1 VIHLNKIFSNLK
13 DIFPGI
19 FLISILSLIA
29 IFFSQYIL
37 IGTVS
42 IVIILGILVGNL
54 VRIPNSFQP
63 GILFGEKKVLNF
75 AIILMGA
82 NLNFN
87 LLSMINWNYVLFI
100 LSLVFSSIIISFL
113 LGKVFKLSSGLS
125 LLIGVGNGIC
135 GSSAIAAVSNILKSK
150 KEDIGISMTVINMVG
165 VLGVFL
171 VPSIIYF
178 LQIDSIFIKGFIAGG
193 TIQAVGQV
201 TAAGFMI
208 NNQVGEIAI
217 FVKMLRILFLG
228 PVMIIIAGLFF
239 LKKSKST
246 QDFSFRFPYFIL
258 GFIFVMFACNTGLVS
273 KPVIYLMNQLSDYL
287 LLLAMVSIGLNISF
301 KTIFS
306 DGYKIFSLTLL
317 SFLVQFSFIIIF
329 IKYIS

>member
-1 VIHLNKIFSNLK
+1 MFFQINQNNLKSFLFGFIIVCLIAILAQLISNYLFLGTITCAILTGMLVNQFFNLSDDIKLFSNFSEKKILNIAI
-13 DIFPGI
+13 IFMGASLELTI
-19 FLISILSLIA
+19 LNLINIKLLMFISILILISITS
-29 IFFSQYIL
+29 
-37 IGTVS
+37 
-42 IVIILGILVGNL
+42 
-54 VRIPNSFQP
+54 
-63 GILFGEKKVLNF
+63 
-75 AIILMGA
+75 
-82 NLNFN
+82 
-87 LLSMINWNYVLFI
+87 
-100 LSLVFSSIIISFL
+100 
-113 LGKVFKLSSGLS
+113 S
-125 LLIGVGNGIC
+125 LLIGKLLGVSNSTALLVGSGNAIC
-135 GSSAIAAVSNILKSK
+135 GSAAIASISSIINAK
-150 KEDIGISMTVINMVG
+150 KEHTGLSIAGINL
-165 VLGVFL
+165 LGVILIFVLPLLLQFL
-171 VPSIIYF
+171 SINNYDYQGIV
-178 LQIDSIFIKGFIAGG
+178 IGSS
-193 TIQAVGQV
+193 IQAVGQV